1 MPSDRR
7 DRTDDFN
14 FDDRP
19 ARRRR
24 DEYDDR
30 DDYIDAPRR
39 RPASKGLNVP
49 GMIGMI
55 LGIVGLLV
63 SLFPCI
69 GWIIGGPLSAIGLIL
84 SIIGL
89 CTAGQ
94 STGRGFPIAGLIISL
109 AALLVG
115 GGWFLFARH
124 MTNKAEEKLEAQ
136 KAEWDK
142 QIKAAEEQA
151 RADREK
157 MLNADRELRDG
168 KAITVTA
175 SQLYDDYR
183 KNVLDADRKFRGK
196 VIEVSGPIHRVDK
209 DRFGRVAVELDAGG
223 DGLIR
228 CDFPREADAQL
239 AALKVDQKVV
249 IRGRCVG
256 NSGRDVVKLET
267 CTLVSR
273 EK

>member
-7 DRTDDFN
+7 DRNDDFK
-14 FDDRP
+14 FDERP
-19 ARRRR
+19 IRRRR
-24 DEYDDR
+24 DDADER
-30 DDYIDAPRR
+30 DDYADAPRR
-39 RPASKGLNVP
+39 RPGGKGLNVP
-49 GMIGMI
+49 GLIGMI

-69 GWIIGGPLSAIGLIL
+69 GWIIGGPLAAIGLIL
-84 SIIGL
+84 SIVGL
-89 CTAGQ
+89 CTTGQ
-94 STGRGFPIAGLIISL
+94 TTGRGFPIAGLIISL

-124 MTNKAEEKLEAQ
+124 MTNKAQEKLEAQ
-136 KAEWDK
+136 KVEWEK

-157 MLNADRELRDG
+157 LQNADRELRDG

-175 SQLYDDYR
+175 AQLYDDYR
-183 KNVLDADRKFRGK
+183 KNVLDADRKYRGK
-196 VIEVSGPIHRVDK
+196 VVDVSGPVHRVDK
-209 DRFGRVAVELDAGG
+209 DRFGRLAVELDAGG
-223 DGLIR
+223 DGLVR

-239 AALKVDQKVV
+239 AALKPDQKVL

-267 CTLVSR
+267 CVLVTR

>member
-1 MPSDRR
+1 MPSNR
-7 DRTDDFN
+7 DRNDDFN
-14 FDDRP
+14 FDGRP

-24 DEYDDR
+24 GDFDDR
-30 DDYIDAPRR
+30 DDYVDAPHR

-49 GMIGMI
+49 GLIGMI

-69 GWIIGGPLSAIGLIL
+69 GWIIGGPLAAIGLIL

-94 STGRGFPIAGLIISL
+94 TTGRGFPIAGLIISL

-142 QIKAAEEQA
+142 QIKAAEDQA

-175 SQLYDDYR
+175 GQLYDDYR
-183 KNVLDADRKFRGK
+183 KNVADADRKYRGK
-196 VIEVSGPIHRVDK
+196 VVEVSGPVHRVDK
-209 DRFGRVAVELDAGG
+209 DRFGRLAVELDAGA

-239 AALKVDQKVV
+239 AALKVEQKVV

-256 NSGRDVVKLET
+256 SSRPDIVRLET
-267 CTLVSR
+267 CALARR

>member
-1 MPSDRR
+1 MPRNR
-7 DRTDDFN
+7 DRNDDFN

-24 DEYDDR
+24 DEYDER
-30 DDYIDAPRR
+30 DDYADIPSR
-39 RPASKGLNVP
+39 RPAGKGLNVP
-49 GMIGMI
+49 GLIGMI

-69 GWIIGGPLSAIGLIL
+69 GWIIGVPLAAIGLIL

-94 STGRGFPIAGLIISL
+94 TTGRGFPIAGLIISL
-109 AALLVG
+109 AAILVG
-115 GGWFLFARH
+115 GGWFLFVRH

-151 RADREK
+151 RTDREK
-157 MLNADRELRDG
+157 MLNGDRELRDG
-168 KAITVTA
+168 KAIAVTA
-175 SQLYDDYR
+175 AQLYDDYR
-183 KNVLDADRKFRGK
+183 KNVLDADRKYRGK
-196 VIEVSGPIHRVDK
+196 VVELSGAVHRVDK
-209 DRFGRVAVELDAGG
+209 DRFGRLAVEVDASG

-228 CDFPREADAQL
+228 CDFPRDADAQL
-239 AALKVDQKVV
+239 ATLRPDQKVV
-249 IRGRCVG
+249 VRGRCVG

-267 CTLVSR
+267 CVLVSR
-273 EK
+273 DK